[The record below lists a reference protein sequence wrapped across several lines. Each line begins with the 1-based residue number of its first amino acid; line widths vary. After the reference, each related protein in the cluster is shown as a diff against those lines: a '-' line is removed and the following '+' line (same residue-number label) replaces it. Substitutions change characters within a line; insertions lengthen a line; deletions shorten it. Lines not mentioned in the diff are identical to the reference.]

1 MSTKNYKVTSF
12 SVIYKAKDF
21 IQGLIDNILEQ
32 EDFEKIE
39 FIFINP
45 NSPDNCKE
53 ILEPYLQKYDNFKL
67 IDLKSDPGL
76 YECWNICVK
85 ESNSDLITNWNP
97 DDRRTK
103 DSIKSLANSLIV
115 MPNYDL
121 VYGLTLVT
129 DKKNEKVEECKSELL
144 FPAEQ
149 FSVKNL
155 FFNNSPHCMP
165 IWRKTIHEKFG
176 YFDNSYTSAADG
188 DMWLRAAVQGSK
200 FFFLNKIVGSYYESD
215 ETVSRNK
222 DKLYFLVNEVYEM
235 RCRNLKRFMRLT

>member
-1 MSTKNYKVTSF
+1 MSTRNYKVTSF

-32 EDFEKIE
+32 EDFENIE

-53 ILEPYLQKYDNFKL
+53 ILEPYLKKYDNFKL
-67 IDLKSDPGL
+67 INLDSDPGL

-85 ESNSDLITNWNP
+85 QSRSDLITNWNP

-103 DSIKSLANSLIV
+103 DSIKTLANNLLLTSE
-115 MPNYDL
+115 YDL
-121 VYGLTLVT
+121 IYGLTLIT
-129 DKKNEKVEECKSELL
+129 NKKNEKVEHSQSQLI
-144 FPAEQ
+144 FAAEP
-149 FSVKNL
+149 FSIKNL

-165 IWRKTIHEKFG
+165 LWRKTIHNKFG
-176 YFDNSYTSAADG
+176 YFDNLYISAGDG
-188 DMWLRAAVQGSK
+188 DMWLRAAVKGSK
-200 FFFLNKIVGSYYESD
+200 FLFLKKVVGSYYESE

-222 DKLYFLVNEVYEM
+222 EKLKFLLTEVYEM
-235 RCRNLKRFMRLT
+235 RCKHLKTLFKL